1 MIMKSKGQ
9 ILVFEQVLLFSI
21 GIIILITSFAL
32 FIMYQNYYI
41 TETAQDQLTQVK
53 EYVLSH
59 IIKLCE
65 ESDLETSVVLT
76 IPERIGN
83 SFYRISM
90 SNIGINIT
98 LEPEGKINEFSTLY
112 GLNETF
118 SFSGMVISDKG
129 KIVIYKKRNSIII
142 Q

>member
-129 KIVIYKKRNSIII
+129 KVVIYKKRNSIII